1 WCLFPCLICTEAAEN
16 LDQLPSWDA
25 PDENTL
31 ILQAFEWHVPADRC
45 HWKRLKA
52 ALPDFKT
59 IGVDQLWIPPGCKGM
74 DPLGNGYD
82 IYDLWDLGEFD
93 QKGAVA
99 TKWGTRQE
107 LEDLICEAEAL
118 EIKIIW
124 DAVLNHK
131 AGADFPEAFPA
142 VEVDSKRRDVAVAA
156 PLEIEGWVGFDFQG
170 RGDVYSA
177 MKYRWQHFTGVDWD
191 QKREKQ
197 AIYKV
202 HAPNKDWATD
212 VSPELGNYDYL
223 MFANL
228 DLSDREVRDD
238 LLNWGTWITQTLSL
252 GGMRLDAAK
261 HFSAKFQKDFADHVR
276 RTANPDLL
284 VIGEYWTGDVK
295 AIEKYLDQCENTV
308 VAYDVPLVERFS
320 RISHIRQ
327 ADLRGI
333 FRDTL
338 VQRRPDQ
345 AVTIVCNHDTQPG
358 QMLETPVKPAF
369 KLLAYALTLLRKDGR
384 PCVFYGDIYGILG
397 GNNASPIAPPCNVQ
411 IPLLTRARKLYA
423 YGEQEDYFDQPNC
436 IGFVRYGNARHRS
449 GLACIISN
457 AGASKKRMFVGR
469 PKTGQEWVD
478 ILGNQPGLVI
488 IDKWGYGMF
497 TVDGMSASVWVESAA
512 VVSGG
517 MNTREK
523 LNLNF
528 YEY

>member
-1 WCLFPCLICTEAAEN
+1 
-16 LDQLPSWDA
+16 
-25 PDENTL
+25 
-31 ILQAFEWHVPADRC
+31 
-45 HWKRLKA
+45 
-52 ALPDFKT
+52 
-59 IGVDQLWIPPGCKGM
+59 M

-82 IYDLWDLGEFD
+82 IYDLYDLGEFD

-107 LEDLICEAEAL
+107 LEDLIYQAAAL
-118 EIKIIW
+118 DIKIIW

-131 AGADFPEAFPA
+131 AGADFPETFSA
-142 VEVDSKRRDVAVAA
+142 VEVDPKRRDI
-156 PLEIEGWVGFDFQG
+156 EISPPSEIDGWVGFDFDG

-202 HAPNKDWATD
+202 HAPHKDWASD

-228 DLSDREVRDD
+228 DLSHPEVRND
-238 LLNWGTWITQTLSL
+238 LLKWGTWITQTLSL

-261 HFSAKFQKDFADHVR
+261 HFSAQFQKDFAAHVR
-276 RTANPDLL
+276 RTANPDLF
-284 VIGEYWTGDVK
+284 VIGEYWTADVK
-295 AIEKYLDQCENTV
+295 AIEGYLDQVENTI

-320 RISHIRQ
+320 KISHIRH

-358 QMLETPVKPAF
+358 QMLETPVAPAF

-384 PCVFYGDIYGILG
+384 PSVFYGDIYGILG
-397 GNNASPIAPPCNVQ
+397 GNHSTPVAPPCNVQ

-449 GLACIISN
+449 GLVCIISN

-469 PKTGQEWVD
+469 SKVDQEWVD
-478 ILGNQPGLVI
+478 ILGNQPNSVL

-497 TVDGMSASVWVESAA
+497 TVGGMSASVWVESAA

-517 MNTREK
+517 MSTREK
-523 LNLNF
+523 FNLNF
-528 YEY
+528 YDY